1 VNGSVPEPVVDGLVV
16 VCETNSGLV
25 PGPVVLPGPD
35 GVPVAPA
42 ALTVPGEVAGDV
54 EDPGPGGAVFDAV
67 APDTDP
73 GLVAHPF
80 ADDVPLVAAHAVGGG
95 KVLLVEHVRV
105 PDTDIPVPLP
115 VHAGLG
121 GVVLPEHVG
130 DPDMP
135 LPEHGGG
142 GDGEQFDDDA
152 PFEHVVGGGVG
163 VLVLEHPVCA
173 GLVWPIPWFLSHS

>member
-1 VNGSVPEPVVDGLVV
+1 MNGSVPEPVVGGLVV

-25 PGPVVLPGPD
+25 PGTVELLGPD

-42 ALTVPGEVAGDV
+42 ALTVPGDVVGDV
-54 EDPGPGGAVFDAV
+54 EDPGAAGAVFDTV

-80 ADDVPLVAAHAVGGG
+80 ADDVPLVAAHAVGGE
-95 KVLLVEHVRV
+95 VLLVEHVRV

-115 VHAGLG
+115 EHAGLG
-121 GVVLPEHVG
+121 GVLLPEHVG

-135 LPEHGGG
+135 LFEHG
-142 GDGEQFDDDA
+142 
-152 PFEHVVGGGVG
+152 VGGGVG
-163 VLVLEHPVCA
+163 VLVPEHPVCA
-173 GLVWPIPWFLSHS
+173 GLVWPIPWFASHS